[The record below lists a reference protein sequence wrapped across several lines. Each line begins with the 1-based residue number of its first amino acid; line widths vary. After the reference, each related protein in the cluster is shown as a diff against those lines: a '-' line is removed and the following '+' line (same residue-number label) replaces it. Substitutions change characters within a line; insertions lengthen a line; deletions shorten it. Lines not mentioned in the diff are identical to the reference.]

1 MKTRKLVLGCAVM
14 ALTFAGGATANEI
27 YRWVDAD
34 GNVHYGD
41 RPSGSPTEQLL
52 QLSYARTDGSA
63 VEQRVTA
70 RREAKA
76 ARDEAKAEADKAAQ
90 EAAEE
95 AEIAAEQQK
104 ACESARTRLETY
116 RSSRRLYRADE
127 NGERVYLDDEQR
139 LEASRRIEEQITEF
153 CN

>member
-1 MKTRKLVLGCAVM
+1 MKTRKFALGLAVM
-14 ALTFAGGATANEI
+14 AMTFAGGAAANES

-41 RPSGSPTEQLL
+41 RPSGAATEQRL
-52 QLSYARTDGSA
+52 QLTFARTDGSA
-63 VEQRVTA
+63 VEKRVQERLEAKTA
-70 RREAKA
+70 R
-76 ARDEAKAEADKAAQ
+76 AEAEAEAEKAAQ

-104 ACESARTRLETY
+104 ACESARARLETY
-116 RSSRRLYRADE
+116 RSSQRLYKADE

-139 LEASRRIEEQITEF
+139 QAASRRIEEQIAEF

>member
-1 MKTRKLVLGCAVM
+1 MKTAKLALGFAVM
-14 ALTFAGGATANEI
+14 AMTFAGGAAANEI
-27 YRWVDAD
+27 YRWVDAE

-41 RPSGSPTEQLL
+41 RPSGTPTEQRL
-52 QLSYARTDGSA
+52 QLTYARTDGSA
-63 VEQRVTA
+63 VEQRVQERLEAKTA
-70 RREAKA
+70 R
-76 ARDEAKAEADKAAQ
+76 AEAEAEAEKAAQ

-104 ACESARTRLETY
+104 ACESAKARLETY
-116 RSSRRLYRADE
+116 RSPRRLYKADE

-139 LEASRRIEEQITEF
+139 QAASRRIEEQIAEF

>member
-1 MKTRKLVLGCAVM
+1 MKTRKLVLTCAVV
-14 ALTFAGGATANEI
+14 ALTFAGGATASEI
-27 YRWVDAD
+27 YRWVDAE

-41 RPSGSPTEQLL
+41 RPSGAPAEQRL

-63 VEQRVTA
+63 VEARVQA
-70 RREAKA
+70 RRDAKA
-76 ARDEAKAEADKAAQ
+76 AQDEAEAEAAKAAQ

-104 ACESARTRLETY
+104 ACESARARLETY
-116 RSSRRLYRADE
+116 RSSRRLYKADE
-127 NGERVYLDDEQR
+127 NGERVYLDEEQR
-139 LEASRRIEEQITEF
+139 QAASQRIQDQISEF

>member
-14 ALTFAGGATANEI
+14 ALTFASGATANEI
-27 YRWVDAD
+27 YRWVDAK

-41 RPSGSPTEQLL
+41 RPSGAPTEQRL

-63 VEQRVTA
+63 VEKRVQD

-76 ARDEAKAEADKAAQ
+76 ARVEADAAAEKATQ

-104 ACESARTRLETY
+104 ACESAQARLETY
-116 RSSRRLYRADE
+116 RSSRRLYKADE

-139 LEASRRIEEQITEF
+139 QAASRRIEEQIAEF

>member
-41 RPSGSPTEQLL
+41 RPSGAPTEQRL
-52 QLSYARTDGSA
+52 QLTYARTDGSA
-63 VEQRVTA
+63 VEKRVQDRLDAQSA
-70 RREAKA
+70 R
-76 ARDEAKAEADKAAQ
+76 AEAQAEQQKAAQ
-90 EAAEE
+90 EAAED
-95 AEIAAEQQK
+95 AEIAAERQK
-104 ACESARTRLETY
+104 ACESARARLETY
-116 RSSRRLYRADE
+116 RSSRRLYRSDE
-127 NGERVYLDDEQR
+127 NGERVYLDEEQR
-139 LEASRRIEEQITEF
+139 QAANRKIEEQIAEY

>member
-14 ALTFAGGATANEI
+14 ALTFAGGATASEI
-27 YRWVDAD
+27 YRWVDAE

-41 RPSGSPTEQLL
+41 RPSGAATEQRL
-52 QLSYARTDGSA
+52 QLTYARTDGSA
-63 VEQRVTA
+63 VEKRVQDRLDAKSA
-70 RREAKA
+70 R
-76 ARDEAKAEADKAAQ
+76 AEARAEQEKSDR

-104 ACESARTRLETY
+104 ACESARARLETY
-116 RSSRRLYRADE
+116 RSSRRLYKADE

-139 LEASRRIEEQITEF
+139 QAASRRIEEQIAEF

>member
-1 MKTRKLVLGCAVM
+1 MKTTKLVLGCAVL

-27 YRWVDAD
+27 YRWVDAE

-41 RPSGSPTEQLL
+41 RPSGAPAEQRL
-52 QLSYARTDGSA
+52 QLSYARTDGTA
-63 VEQRVTA
+63 VEKRVQDRLDAKTA
-70 RREAKA
+70 R
-76 ARDEAKAEADKAAQ
+76 AEADAEAEKAAN

-104 ACESARTRLETY
+104 ACESARARLETY
-116 RSSRRLYRADE
+116 RSSRRLYKADE
-127 NGERVYLDDEQR
+127 NGERVYLDEEQR
-139 LEASRRIEEQITEF
+139 ASASRRIQEQITEL

>member
-1 MKTRKLVLGCAVM
+1 MKIRKLVLGCAVM

-27 YRWVDAD
+27 YRWVDAE

-41 RPSGSPTEQLL
+41 RPSGAPTEQRL

-63 VEQRVTA
+63 VEKRVQDRLDA
-70 RREAKA
+70 QSAQAEAQA
-76 ARDEAKAEADKAAQ
+76 EQAKAEQ

-95 AEIAAEQQK
+95 AEIAAEQQR
-104 ACESARTRLETY
+104 ACESARERLETY
-116 RSSRRLYRADE
+116 RSSRRLYKADE
-127 NGERVYLDDEQR
+127 NGERVYLDEEQR
-139 LEASRRIEEQITEF
+139 AAASRRIEEQIAEY

>member
-1 MKTRKLVLGCAVM
+1 MKTRKLILGCAVM
-14 ALTFAGGATANEI
+14 AMTFAGGAAANEI
-27 YRWVDAD
+27 YRWVDAE

-41 RPSGSPTEQLL
+41 RPSGVATEERL

-63 VEQRVTA
+63 VEARVEA
-70 RREAKA
+70 RREAKT
-76 ARDEAKAEADKAAQ
+76 ARDEAKAEAEKTAQ

-104 ACESARTRLETY
+104 ACESARASLETY
-116 RSSRRLYRADE
+116 RSDRRLYKADE

-139 LEASRRIEEQITEF
+139 QQASRRIEQRIAEL

>member
-14 ALTFAGGATANEI
+14 ALTFAGGAAANEI
-27 YRWVDAD
+27 YRWVDAE

-41 RPSGSPTEQLL
+41 RPSGAPTEQRL

-63 VEQRVTA
+63 VEKRVQDHRDAQSA
-70 RREAKA
+70 RAEAKA
-76 ARDEAKAEADKAAQ
+76 AQDQAAQ

-95 AEIAAEQQK
+95 AEIAAEQQR
-104 ACESARTRLETY
+104 ACESARERLETY
-116 RSSRRLYRADE
+116 RSDRRLYRADE
-127 NGERVYLDDEQR
+127 NGERVYLDEEQR
-139 LEASRRIEEQITEF
+139 QAASRRIEEQIAEF

>member
-1 MKTRKLVLGCAVM
+1 MRTKRLVLACAVM
-14 ALTFAGGATANEI
+14 AMTFSGGAAANEI
-27 YRWVDAD
+27 YRWVDGE

-41 RPSGSPTEQLL
+41 RPSGVATEQRL
-52 QLSYARTDGSA
+52 QLTYARTDGSA
-63 VEQRVTA
+63 VEKRVQDRLDAKTA
-70 RREAKA
+70 RVE
-76 ARDEAKAEADKAAQ
+76 AEAEQEKAAQ

-104 ACESARTRLETY
+104 ACESARARLETY
-116 RSSRRLYRADE
+116 RSSRRLYKADE

-139 LEASRRIEEQITEF
+139 QAASRRIEEQIAEF